1 MLCKT
6 PIRGRRKRRQKIA
19 IFDKFGECGSAD
31 EINELA
37 KNLLTEGDKASIGI
51 LAEENGIPMEYAQ
64 MFISG
69 EIPVLCD
76 ASTAAIGKIEIEA
89 RELNPQ
95 DIMIDWV
102 DYIKAV
108 CLEDEDMAKAVRKK
122 GKSLKGC
129 IGKIL
134 EWAFKNQ
141 HEVDK
146 DIIKAAGVKA
156 GRITLGMPGQAKVR
170 ELIRAYYGGAK

>member
-1 MLCKT
+1 M
-6 PIRGRRKRRQKIA
+6 A
-19 IFDKFGECGSAD
+19 IFDKFGEFGSAD

-37 KNLLTEGDKASIGI
+37 KNLLTEGDKSSIGI
-51 LAEENGIPMEYAQ
+51 LAEENGIPLEYAQ
-64 MFISG
+64 MFAGG

-76 ASTAAIGKIEIEA
+76 VSTAAIGKIEIEA
-89 RELNPQ
+89 KDLNPQ
-95 DIMIDWV
+95 DIMVDWV
-102 DYIKAV
+102 EYIKAV
-108 CLEDEDMAKAVRKK
+108 CLEDDRMAKAVRKK
-122 GKSLKGC
+122 GKTLKGC

-156 GRITLGMPGQAKVR
+156 GKVTLGMPGQAKAR
-170 ELIRAYYGGAK
+170 ELISSYYGGAK